1 MTEFQLSE
9 KDFIPLD
16 KLLKITNLVQSGGE
30 AHQFIDAGEVLVNG
44 HTELRRR
51 MKLRTG
57 DVVEFRGETIRIV

>member
-1 MTEFQLSE
+1 M
-9 KDFIPLD
+9 D

-30 AHQFIDAGEVLVNG
+30 AHQCIDNGEVLVNG
-44 HTELRRR
+44 RTELRRR

>member
-1 MTEFQLSE
+1 MTEFQLSG
-9 KDFIPLD
+9 KNFIPLD

-44 HTELRRR
+44 LTELRRR